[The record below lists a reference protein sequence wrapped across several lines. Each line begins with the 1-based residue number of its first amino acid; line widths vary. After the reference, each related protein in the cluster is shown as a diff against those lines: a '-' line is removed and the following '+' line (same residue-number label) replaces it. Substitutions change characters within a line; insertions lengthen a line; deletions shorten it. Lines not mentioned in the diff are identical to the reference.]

1 MSKRPAKGSDTLLR
15 KIALALPEAE
25 EKPHFDMPSF
35 RVGGKI
41 FATARLNEPKAM
53 LKLPVP
59 LQEAMIAAHP
69 GVIEPVP
76 GYWGRNGATFIAT
89 DKVDKK
95 LFTDLVGAA
104 WSSVAPKRLTGE
116 ASAAPKRK

>member
-1 MSKRPAKGSDTLLR
+1 MSAGKGSDNLLR
-15 KIALALPEAE
+15 SVALKLPEAE

-41 FATARLNEPKAM
+41 FATARFNEPKAM
-53 LKLPVP
+53 LKLPTM
-59 LQEAMIAAHP
+59 LQEAMSAAHP

-89 DKVDKK
+89 DKIGKK
-95 LFTDLVGAA
+95 LFAELVGAA
-104 WSSVAPKRLTGE
+104 WANVAPKRLTGDKG
-116 ASAAPKRK
+116 PKRRRK